1 MKELLQQN
9 TDDAE
14 TLNSSYSDPVN
25 VTDLTPPILPNL
37 ETDLTSKAG
46 TQTPITVTTDPNTT
60 VELFDKD
67 GNSLEKG
74 QLILMDT

>member
-1 MKELLQQN
+1 MTDHTGHNNHSSKPLVEGTITAKA

-37 ETDLTSKAG
+37 ETA
-46 TQTPITVTTDPNTT
+46 
-60 VELFDKD
+60 
-67 GNSLEKG
+67 
-74 QLILMDT
+74 